1 MTEFGAL
8 THPGGRD
15 ENQDA
20 IGWDA
25 ERQLWL
31 VADGMGGHASG
42 QMASRLAKE
51 TILEQVASQ
60 SLPVAILKAHE
71 AIRISAAQDAARHG
85 MGSTVVCARFLGAD
99 CQVVWV
105 GDSRAYLW
113 RRGALSRLTRDH
125 SYLELLRETEN
136 LSETALREH
145 PNSSVVLQALGM
157 DNVPEPSE
165 KTHALRRGDW
175 IILCS
180 DGLPSE
186 LRDEE
191 IADTLSGSD
200 DPKGAAQDLLDA
212 AIGRGGRDN
221 ISIIVVQY
229 DGQAGKGRL
238 FEWLALLGGV
248 ALAVVIVLLWKRLRG

>member
-42 QMASRLAKE
+42 QVASRLAKE
-51 TILEQVASQ
+51 TVLEQAASM
-60 SLPVAILKAHE
+60 SLPAAVIKAHE
-71 AIRISAAQDAARHG
+71 AIRSAADQDAARHG
-85 MGSTVVCARFLGAD
+85 MGSTVVCAQIVGSD

-113 RRGALSRLTRDH
+113 RAGSLSRLTRDH
-125 SYLELLRETEN
+125 SYLEVLRETEH
-136 LSETALREH
+136 LSDTALRAH

-157 DNVPEPSE
+157 DTVPQPSE
-165 KTHALRRGDW
+165 GTTHLRHGDW

-180 DGLPSE
+180 DGLPTE

-191 IADTLSGSD
+191 IADTLAGSE

-229 DGQAGKGRL
+229 DGQDRKGRL
-238 FEWLALLGGV
+238 FEWLALVGGV
-248 ALAVVIVLLWKRLRG
+248 VLAVLIVLLWKRRG